1 MVSAPTSSPRMP
13 RQMPKL
19 PKDLKLN
26 EVPKSQ
32 DVSKTK
38 TSPSKHG
45 FSITPLVARA
55 PMRRLDVQPF
65 AVANIVLIG
74 LDMVE
79 ILPNRVF
86 AVACG
91 LVLILHFS
99 MFLLGQWD
107 VNFRAR
113 IGYEPAPAAY
123 NGSGCDKNK
132 WTHCLV
138 HPPPNSGESL
148 IVEVQHGD
156 RISIKFQE
164 IIFRCDDSDSTGT
177 SFKRLE
183 LPVDL
188 ELDHYVGSL
197 GHDTAASLVKN
208 QNDFGMNEHQVPTP
222 SFVDCLLPQL
232 IAPFFLFQVFCV
244 ILWSLD
250 EYWYYA
256 IFTLIMLILFEC
268 TQAFNRL
275 KSLQRLRDT
284 LRPAYYVL
292 TYRKMKW
299 VPILTDSL
307 VAGDLISLTSRP
319 LSSGLGKKEETE
331 TYHQVPCDL
340 LMIRGSAVVNEAML
354 TGESVPQIKEA
365 VDPSQHSKGTCFD
378 VDDPSFRRNIVF
390 GGTFVVDQSPS
401 DRTGNTEINDVGSWS
416 KYNVPI
422 PTDSGSICYV
432 LRTGFET
439 QQGQLLR
446 TMMFSGNGSNNGV
459 NNYDN
464 FIFILLLLF
473 CALVAASTVI
483 YHTWEDETR
492 NKFRVVLHVIIILT
506 SVVPPELPMELSLAV
521 TSSLAALANLLV
533 YCTEPFR
540 IPLAGEVDTCCF
552 DKTGTLTSDE
562 MILRG
567 FRCLGPGMTI
577 ICANGSKEGSNAD
590 LIDPLECT
598 ISATVGATSKPP
610 VASKGKI
617 PLDTIRAMVGCQSL
631 TLAKD
636 GKTPIGD
643 PLELA
648 VLKGCGFRLRNNSVV
663 EPCESDDGKIDSVV
677 IHYRFAFESRLKRM
691 TVVAR
696 DESKDNMFVL
706 TKGAPEVVQDL
717 CKSTTLPPNY
727 TKVYRYHM
735 VSTTCRCR
743 SQY

>member
-1 MVSAPTSSPRMP
+1 MP
-13 RQMPKL
+13 RQMPTL
-19 PKDLKLN
+19 PSDLKLN

-32 DVSKTK
+32 NAQKSKI
-38 TSPSKHG
+38 SPLKHG
-45 FSITPLVARA
+45 FSITPLLARA
-55 PMRRLDVQPF
+55 PLRRLDVLPF
-65 AVANIVLIG
+65 AVANTVLIG
-74 LDMVE
+74 MDMAGF
-79 ILPNRVF
+79 LPNRSF
-86 AVACG
+86 AVTCG

-99 MFLLGQWD
+99 VFLAGQWD
-107 VNFRAR
+107 VSFRAR
-113 IGYEPAPAAY
+113 IGYEPAVASTSS
-123 NGSGCDKNK
+123 SGGGGDKSK

-138 HPPPNSGESL
+138 HPPPNSGESS
-148 IVEVQHGD
+148 IVEVQRGD
-156 RISIKFQE
+156 RVSIKVQE
-164 IIFRCDDSDSTGT
+164 ITFRCDGSTDGT
-177 SFKRLE
+177 DTGAIFKRLE

-188 ELDHYVGSL
+188 ELDHYLGSL
-197 GHDTAASLVKN
+197 GHDTATSLVKS
-208 QNDFGMNEHQVPTP
+208 QNEFGMNEHQVPSP
-222 SFVDCLLPQL
+222 SFMDCLLPQL

-244 ILWSLD
+244 MLWSLD

-256 IFTLIMLILFEC
+256 IFTLVMLILFEC

-275 KSLQRLRDT
+275 KSFQRLRNT

-319 LSSGLGKKEETE
+319 LSSLGKKEEAE

-354 TGESVPQIKEA
+354 TGESVPQVKEA
-365 VDPSQHSKGTCFD
+365 VDPSQHAKGVQFD
-378 VDDPSFRRNIVF
+378 VDDPSFRRNVVF

-401 DRTGNTEINDVGSWS
+401 DRTGNTEINDTGSFS
-416 KYNVPI
+416 RYSVPT

-464 FIFILLLLF
+464 FIFILLLLL
-473 CALVAASTVI
+473 CALGAASTVI
-483 YHTWEDETR
+483 YHTWGDEKR

-567 FRCLGPGMTI
+567 FRCLGPGMTL

-598 ISATVGATSKPP
+598 ISASAGATSKPP
-610 VASKGKI
+610 VASKGKM

-648 VLKGCGFRLRNNSVV
+648 VLKGCGFRLRDNSIV
-663 EPCESDDGKIDSVV
+663 EPLESDDGKIDSVV
-677 IHYRFAFESRLKRM
+677 VHYRFAFESRLKRM
-691 TVVAR
+691 TVIAR
-696 DESKDNMFVL
+696 DENKDNMFVF

-735 VSTTCRCR
+735 VSVMCR
-743 SQY
+743 YKY